1 MDDGRQAADA
11 CRLLFLEIPL
21 TDLPA
26 HGIPSLQTEEARN
39 IASAGATAYLV
50 RRLPDANPYPPS
62 RGTTL
67 GAANRWA
74 AAEENDPARSWDWST
89 GSFKQLST

>member
-62 RGTTL
+62 DWRHPEWYL
-67 GAANRWA
+67 GWA